1 MKTFRKCVVW
11 REGRYSTFS
20 DWIREEE
27 TELEGPVRS
36 EESQGEYSIV
46 KAEWGVPT
54 IKTLVF

>member
-20 DWIREEE
+20 DWIKEEE

-36 EESQGEYSIV
+36 EKSQGEYSVV
-46 KAEWGVPT
+46 KAEWGVPP
-54 IKTLVF
+54 IKT